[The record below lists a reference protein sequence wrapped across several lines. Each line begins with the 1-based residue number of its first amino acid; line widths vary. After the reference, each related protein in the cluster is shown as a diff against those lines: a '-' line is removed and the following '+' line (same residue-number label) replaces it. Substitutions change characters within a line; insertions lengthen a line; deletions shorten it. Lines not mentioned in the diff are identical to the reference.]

1 MKNLRKNIYLNI
13 ILLLLVVFLIFIL
26 VYNFKITKLEKIK
39 IEEFDKKVSNYLDE
53 YVDNNDDGRY
63 IIFAIESLSGEKD
76 KNTFSTDEII
86 KKINNTFDIKY
97 TKKDIITTG
106 ITEGMLEKGIV
117 YEDDKDQF
125 IYNNK
130 RTRQDIAND
139 TIVKYNLKSVKKKS
153 RNKFAL
159 KYEIYEVKDPYKILN
174 YYNNLTNKNNDSKKS
189 KIILSYLKGD
199 STKDTVKDIIDE
211 KNIKEFGK
219 VIGKKKVILIIKDKK
234 LIISNIK

>member
-53 YVDNNDDGRY
+53 YADNNDDGRY

-97 TKKDIITTG
+97 TRKDIITTG

-153 RNKFAL
+153 RNKFVL

-219 VIGKKKVILIIKDKK
+219 VIGKKKVILIVKDKK
-234 LIISNIK
+234 LIINNIK

>member
-53 YVDNNDDGRY
+53 YVDNNDDGKY
-63 IIFAIESLSGEKD
+63 IIFAIESLNGEKD

-97 TKKDIITTG
+97 TRKDIITTG

-125 IYNNK
+125 VYNNK

-153 RNKFAL
+153 RNKFVL

>member
-97 TKKDIITTG
+97 TRKDIITTG

-153 RNKFAL
+153 RNKFVL

-174 YYNNLTNKNNDSKKS
+174 YYNNLTNKKNDSKKS

-219 VIGKKKVILIIKDKK
+219 VIGKKNVILIVKDKK

>member
-39 IEEFDKKVSNYLDE
+39 IDEFDKKVSNYLDE
-53 YVDNNDDGRY
+53 YIDNEDDGKY
-63 IIFAIESLSGEKD
+63 IIFAIESLSSEKD

-97 TKKDIITTG
+97 TKKDIFTTG
-106 ITEGMLEKGIV
+106 ITESMLEKGIV

-153 RNKFAL
+153 RNRFVL

-219 VIGKKKVILIIKDKK
+219 VIGKKKVILIVKDKK